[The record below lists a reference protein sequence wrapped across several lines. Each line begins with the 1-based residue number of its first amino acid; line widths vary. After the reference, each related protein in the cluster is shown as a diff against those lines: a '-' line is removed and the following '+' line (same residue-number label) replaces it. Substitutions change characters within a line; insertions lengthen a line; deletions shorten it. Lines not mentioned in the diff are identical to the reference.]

1 MMDHSTSSVD
11 SGQADAPQIFG
22 EYLWDLSDPSI
33 KLRAAGL
40 ATLSGLN
47 TDQQKKLAKAW
58 AGIEV
63 ERRREVV
70 HELLDLGE
78 DNVEFDFDAVFLQG
92 LGDQDAE
99 VRLGSVRGL
108 WEHEGVDL
116 IPRLLT
122 LMRGDDDA
130 AVRAEAALALGRF
143 VLRSEEGSLRERHF
157 TAIESGL
164 REVISNSDEIDEVRA
179 RAIEAAGPHDDA
191 WVRQAI
197 SEAYESGV
205 RRLKVAAVHAMGRS
219 CEPRWLPLLLR
230 ELTNEEAEVRYEAAT
245 AIGSLGDET
254 AVANLVGVLSD
265 PDEEVREASIAAL
278 GEIGGREAREALVE
292 LSREG
297 PPAAKEAA
305 LSALAEI
312 DFEEDPLAFKHRF

>member
-1 MMDHSTSSVD
+1 MDQSTRSTGA
-11 SGQADAPQIFG
+11 GQADPPQTF
-22 EYLWDLSDPSI
+22 EENLRDLSDPSI
-33 KLRAAGL
+33 KLKAAGL

-47 TDQQKKLAKAW
+47 TDQRSELAKAW
-58 AGIEV
+58 PGIEG

-70 HELLDLGE
+70 QELLDLGE

-116 IPRLLT
+116 IARLLT
-122 LMRGDDDA
+122 LLRGDDDA

-157 TAIESGL
+157 AAIESGL
-164 REVISNSDEIDEVRA
+164 HEVISNPDEIDEVRA
-179 RAIEAAGPHDDA
+179 RAIEAVGPHDDA

-230 ELTNEEAEVRYEAAT
+230 ELANEEAEVRYEAAT
-245 AIGSLGDET
+245 ALGSLGAET
-254 AVANLVGVLSD
+254 AAANLVGALSD
-265 PDEEVREASIAAL
+265 PDEEVRQAIIAAL

-292 LSREG
+292 LSHEG
-297 PPAAKEAA
+297 PAAAKEAA

-312 DFEEDPLAFKHRF
+312 DFEEDPLSFKHRF